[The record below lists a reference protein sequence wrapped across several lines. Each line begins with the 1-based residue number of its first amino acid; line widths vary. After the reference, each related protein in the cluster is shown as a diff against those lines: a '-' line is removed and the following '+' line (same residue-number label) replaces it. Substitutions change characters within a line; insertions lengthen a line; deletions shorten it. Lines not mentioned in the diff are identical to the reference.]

1 VFAGLSCDNGQEQ
14 MENERWA
21 AIEALAK
28 TLGVEAACGH
38 TYRPEELLARMASG
52 GLSEPR
58 STSTEP
64 GAMEDT
70 GVVFERMLRRQEGDA
85 RLRPGDDFRLIE
97 IIGEG
102 GMGVIYRAEQA
113 SLHREVAIKRVRGGL
128 DPQAEQYFLSE
139 ATITAKLEHANIVP
153 VHVLARADDGAPMLA
168 MKLVKGTSWRDLLH
182 GEGGKEID
190 LAGHLRVL
198 LSVCNA
204 IAFAHR
210 QGFIHRDL
218 KPENVMVGE
227 FGQVFVMDWGIAV
240 GLDRA
245 ACDASAVLHVADAR
259 SPAGTPGYMAPE
271 LARGEGE
278 AQGERTD
285 VYLLGACLHE
295 LITRAPRHTGTTVRD
310 VLDHAVAS
318 APFAYDSAVP
328 RELAA
333 ISNRATAS
341 DPADRFPSVEALR
354 DAIEAFL
361 EHSAARSVTEKGLAA
376 LAQLEGEIASYST
389 ATESERGAR
398 SHAIHRSH
406 AEARFAFE
414 HAIGIGDFG
423 GEALKGLHAAS
434 KLLLQHAIATE
445 DTGLADRL
453 LADHDEP
460 TARAEVEAVRA
471 RVAARAVELEAL
483 RETARRLDW
492 SAIARPLGSVF
503 LAAGILGGAGAL
515 VTRVLLRDPETRS
528 VPMLGL
534 LWGSL
539 AVVSGLYALVKLRSG
554 RATGSLLSPRV
565 VGSWAV
571 VAMGCFANGIT
582 AYQRHRAP
590 FEDAHNSTT
599 MIAIGFAV
607 MALQTRLWLLV
618 PAAAFFAGAVY
629 MGAYPQHSVGIFG
642 ALWFLSLSGVGVA
655 FKMGAR
661 IDARG

>member
-1 VFAGLSCDNGQEQ
+1 MADER
-14 MENERWA
+14 ERERWA
-21 AIEALAK
+21 AIEAYAQ
-28 TLGVEAACGH
+28 TVGVQAACGH
-38 TYRPEELLARMASG
+38 TFQPEELLARSRT
-52 GLSEPR
+52 EPR
-58 STSTEP
+58 SRATEP

-70 GVVFERMLRRQEGDA
+70 GVVFERVLRRQQDSA
-85 RLRPGDDFRLIE
+85 SLRPSDDFRLIE

-102 GMGVIYRAEQA
+102 GMGVIHRAEQA
-113 SLHREVAIKRVRGGL
+113 SLHREVAVKKIRAGV
-128 DPQAEQYFLSE
+128 DPLAEQYFLSE

-153 VHVLARADDGAPMLA
+153 VHVLARGEDGAPMLA

-182 GEGGKEID
+182 GGVGDEGE
-190 LAGHLRVL
+190 LVRHLGVL

-204 IAFAHR
+204 VAFAHR
-210 QGFIHRDL
+210 QGFLHRDL

-245 ACDASAVLHVADAR
+245 ACEASAVLHVADAK

-278 AQGERTD
+278 AQSERTD

-310 VLDHAVAS
+310 VLDQAVKS
-318 APFAYDSAVP
+318 APFAYESSVP
-328 RELAA
+328 KELAA
-333 ISNRATAS
+333 ITNRATAS
-341 DPADRFPSVEALR
+341 DPDDRFATVEEFRA
-354 DAIEAFL
+354 AIEAFL
-361 EHSAARSVTEKGLAA
+361 ERRAARAITEKGLVA
-376 LAQLEGEIASYST
+376 LGRLEAEIALWQAS
-389 ATESERGAR
+389 SEAERPAQA
-398 SHAIHRSH
+398 HAIHRRH

-414 HAIGIGDFG
+414 HAVGVGDFG
-423 GEALKGLHAAS
+423 GEAQEGLHSAA

-445 DTGLADRL
+445 DIGLAERL
-453 LADHDEP
+453 LAEHDDAA
-460 TARAEVEAVRA
+460 ARREVEAVRA

-515 VTRVLLRDPETRS
+515 ATRILLRDQAMRS
-528 VPMLGL
+528 VPLLGAI
-534 LWGSL
+534 WGSL
-539 AVVSGLYALVKLRSG
+539 AIVSGGYAHVKLRRG
-554 RATGSLLSPRV
+554 RAVGSLLSPRV
-565 VGSWAV
+565 VGTWAA

-582 AYQRHRAP
+582 AYLRHRAP
-590 FEDAHNSTT
+590 FEDAHQSTA
-599 MIAIGFAV
+599 MISIGFAV

-618 PAAAFFAGAVY
+618 PAAAFFAGALY

-642 ALWFLSLSGVGVA
+642 TLWFLSLSGVGIA
-655 FKMGAR
+655 FKLGAR
-661 IDARG
+661 IDTQA

>member
-1 VFAGLSCDNGQEQ
+1 LADEREQ
-14 MENERWA
+14 ERWA
-21 AIEALAK
+21 AIEAYAQ
-28 TLGVEAACGH
+28 TVGVEAACGH
-38 TYRPEELLARMASG
+38 TFQPAELLAKNRT
-52 GLSEPR
+52 EPR
-58 STSTEP
+58 STATEP

-70 GVVFERMLRRQEGDA
+70 GVVFERVLRRQQDSA
-85 RLRPGDDFRLIE
+85 TLRPSDDFRLIE

-102 GMGVIYRAEQA
+102 GMGVIHRAVQA
-113 SLHREVAIKRVRGGL
+113 SLHREVAVKKIRAGI

-139 ATITAKLEHANIVP
+139 ATITAQLEHANIVP
-153 VHVLARADDGAPMLA
+153 VHVLARGEDGAPLLA

-182 GEGGKEID
+182 GGVGDEGE
-190 LAGHLRVL
+190 LASHLRVL

-204 IAFAHR
+204 VAFAHG

-245 ACDASAVLHVADAR
+245 ACDASSVLHVADAK

-278 AQGERTD
+278 AQSVRTD

-295 LITRAPRHTGTTVRD
+295 LITRAPRHTGNTVRD
-310 VLDHAVAS
+310 VLDQAVKS
-318 APFAYDSAVP
+318 APFAYESSVP
-328 RELAA
+328 KELAA
-333 ISNRATAS
+333 ITNRATAS
-341 DPADRFPSVEALR
+341 DPGDRFASVEEFRA
-354 DAIEAFL
+354 AIEVFL
-361 EHSAARSVTEKGLAA
+361 ERRAARSITEKGLVA
-376 LAQLEGEIASYST
+376 LGRLEAEIA
-389 ATESERGAR
+389 AWQAASEAERPAHA
-398 SHAIHRSH
+398 HAIHRRY

-414 HAIGIGDFG
+414 HAVGVGDFG
-423 GEALKGLHAAS
+423 GEAQEGLHSAA

-445 DTGLADRL
+445 DTGLAERL
-453 LADHDEP
+453 LAEHDDAA
-460 TARAEVEAVRA
+460 ARREVEAVRA

-515 VTRVLLRDPETRS
+515 ATRMLLRDPVTRS
-528 VPMLGL
+528 VPLLGAM
-534 LWGSL
+534 WGSL
-539 AVVSGLYALVKLRSG
+539 AVVSGGYALVKLRKG
-554 RATGSLLSPRV
+554 RAVGSLLSPRV
-565 VGSWAV
+565 VGTWAA

-582 AYQRHRAP
+582 AYLRHRAP
-590 FEDAHNSTT
+590 FEDAHQSTT

-618 PAAAFFAGAVY
+618 PAAAFFAGALY

-642 ALWFLSLSGVGVA
+642 TLWFLSLSGVGIA
-655 FKMGAR
+655 FKLGAR
-661 IDARG
+661 LDQQR

>member
-1 VFAGLSCDNGQEQ
+1 
-14 MENERWA
+14 MEKERWA
-21 AIEALAK
+21 AIEALAN
-28 TLGVEAACGH
+28 TIGVQAACGR
-38 TYRPEELLARMASG
+38 TYQPEELLARRG
-52 GLSEPR
+52 RPG
-58 STSTEP
+58 STELRSPTTQP
-64 GAMEDT
+64 GEMEDT
-70 GVVFERMLRRQEGDA
+70 GIVFERVLRRQEGDA
-85 RLRPGDDFRLIE
+85 HLRPSDDFRLME

-139 ATITAKLEHANIVP
+139 ATITARLEHANIVP

-182 GEGGKEID
+182 GTAGDAID

-204 IAFAHR
+204 VAFAHR

-245 ACDASAVLHVADAR
+245 ACDESAVLHVADAR

-278 AQGERTD
+278 AQSERTD

-295 LITRAPRHTGTTVRD
+295 LITRTPRHTGTTVRD
-310 VLDHAVAS
+310 VLDRAVAS
-318 APFAYDSAVP
+318 APFVYDGGVP

-333 ISNRATAS
+333 ITNRATAS
-341 DPADRFPSVEALR
+341 DPVDRYASVEALR
-354 DAIEAFL
+354 EAIEAFL
-361 EHSAARSVTEKGLAA
+361 EHRAARSVTEKGLVA
-376 LAQLEGEIASYST
+376 LARLEDEIASYPS
-389 ATESERGAR
+389 ATETERSAR
-398 SHAIHRSH
+398 SHAIHRCH

-453 LADHDEP
+453 LAEHDEP

-483 RETARRLDW
+483 REAAKRLDW

-515 VTRVLLRDPETRS
+515 VTRVLLRDAATRT
-528 VPMLGL
+528 VPLLGA

-539 AVVSGLYALVKLRSG
+539 AVVSGLYSLVKLRRG

-565 VGSWAV
+565 VGTWAA
-571 VAMGCFANGIT
+571 VAIGCFVNGI
-582 AYQRHRAP
+582 AAFQRHRAP

-599 MIAIGFAV
+599 MIAIGFAA

-618 PAAAFFAGAVY
+618 PSAAFFVGALY
-629 MGAYPQHSVGIFG
+629 MGSYPEHSVGIFG
-642 ALWFLSLSGVGVA
+642 TLWFLSLSGVGVA

>member
-1 VFAGLSCDNGQEQ
+1 MA
-14 MENERWA
+14 ENTDKERWA
-21 AIEALAK
+21 AIEALAQ
-28 TLGVEAACGH
+28 TLGVQAACGH
-38 TYRPEELLARMASG
+38 TYRPAELLARRPSAAS
-52 GLSEPR
+52 SEPR
-58 STSTEP
+58 AATTQP

-70 GVVFERMLRRQEGDA
+70 GVVFERVLRRQEGDA
-85 RLRPGDDFRLIE
+85 QLRPGDDFRLME

-113 SLHREVAIKRVRGGL
+113 SLHREVAVKCVRGGL
-128 DPQAEQYFLSE
+128 DPQAEQYFFSE

-153 VHVLARADDGAPMLA
+153 VHVLARGDDGAPMLA

-182 GEGGKEID
+182 ASAGKEIE
-190 LAGHLRVL
+190 LAEHLRVL

-204 IAFAHR
+204 VAFAHR

-240 GLDRA
+240 GLSRA
-245 ACDASAVLHVADAR
+245 ACDESAVLHVADAR

-271 LARGEGE
+271 LARGHGE
-278 AQGERTD
+278 AQSERTD

-295 LITRAPRHTGTTVRD
+295 LITRTPRHTGITVRD
-310 VLDHAVAS
+310 VLDHAVES
-318 APFAYDSAVP
+318 APFPYDGAVP

-333 ISNRATAS
+333 ITNRATAS
-341 DPADRFPSVEALR
+341 EPADRYASVEAFR
-354 DAIEAFL
+354 EAIEAFQ
-361 EHSAARSVTEKGLAA
+361 EHSAARLVTEKGLVA
-376 LAQLEGEIASYST
+376 LARLEEEIAAYQAAT
-389 ATESERGAR
+389 AAEREAR
-398 SHAIHRSH
+398 SPAIHRSH

-414 HAIGIGDFG
+414 HAIGIGDYG
-423 GEALKGLHAAS
+423 GEALQGLHAAS

-453 LADHDEP
+453 VAEHDDP
-460 TARAEVEAVRA
+460 AARAGLEAVRA
-471 RVAARAVELEAL
+471 RVAARAAELEAL

-503 LAAGILGGAGAL
+503 LAAGIAGGVGAL
-515 VTRVLLRDPETRS
+515 ATRVLLRDPETRS
-528 VPMLGL
+528 VPLLGA

-539 AVVSGLYALVKLRSG
+539 AVASGVYALVKLRRG

-565 VGSWAV
+565 VGSWAA
-571 VAMGCFANGIT
+571 VAIGCFANGIT
-582 AYQRHRAP
+582 AFIRHRAP
-590 FEDAHNSTT
+590 FDDAHQSTT

-607 MALQTRLWLLV
+607 MAFQTRLWLLL
-618 PAAAFFAGAVY
+618 PSAAFFVGALY

-642 ALWFLSLSGVGVA
+642 SLWFLSLSGVGVA

>member
-1 VFAGLSCDNGQEQ
+1 MEQ
-14 MENERWA
+14 ERWA
-21 AIEALAK
+21 AIEAFAQ
-28 TLGVEAACGH
+28 TVGVQAASGH
-38 TYRPEELLARMASG
+38 TFRPEELLARGA
-52 GLSEPR
+52 SEPR
-58 STSTEP
+58 SSATEP
-64 GAMEDT
+64 NAMEDT
-70 GVVFERMLRRQEGDA
+70 GVVFERVLRRQQDGA
-85 RLRPGDDFRLIE
+85 SLRPSDDFRLME

-102 GMGVIYRAEQA
+102 GMGVIHRAEQA
-113 SLHREVAIKRVRGGL
+113 SLHREVAVKKVRGGL

-139 ATITAKLEHANIVP
+139 ATITAKLEHANVVP
-153 VHVLARADDGAPMLA
+153 VHLLARGDDGAPMLA
-168 MKLVKGTSWRDLLH
+168 MKLVKGTSWRELLH
-182 GEGGKEID
+182 GGSGDEGELIE
-190 LAGHLRVL
+190 HLRVL

-204 IAFAHR
+204 VAFAHR

-278 AQGERTD
+278 AQSERTD

-295 LITRAPRHTGTTVRD
+295 AITRAPRHTGNTVRD
-310 VLDHAVAS
+310 VLDHAVES

-333 ISNRATAS
+333 ITNRATAS
-341 DPADRFPSVEALR
+341 DPADRFASVEELR
-354 DAIEAFL
+354 AAIEAFL
-361 EHSAARSVTEKGLAA
+361 EHRAARSVTEKGLVA
-376 LAQLEGEIASYST
+376 LARLEAEIAAWKT
-389 ATESERGAR
+389 ATEAERGAR
-398 SHAIHRSH
+398 AHAIHRSH

-423 GEALKGLHAAS
+423 GEAQEGLHSAS

-453 LADHDEP
+453 LAEHDEP
-460 TARAEVEAVRA
+460 AARIEVEAVRA
-471 RVAARAVELEAL
+471 RAAARAVELEAL

-515 VTRVLLRDPETRS
+515 ATRVLLRDPETRS
-528 VPMLGL
+528 VPLLGT

-539 AVVSGLYALVKLRSG
+539 AVVSGVYALVKLRRG
-554 RATGSLLSPRV
+554 RAVGSLLSPRV
-565 VGSWAV
+565 VGTWAA
-571 VAMGCFANGIT
+571 VAIGCFANGIT
-582 AYQRHRAP
+582 AYARHRAP
-590 FEDAHNSTT
+590 FEDAHQSTT

-618 PAAAFFAGAVY
+618 PSAAFFVGALY

-642 ALWFLSLSGVGVA
+642 TLWFLSLSGVGIA
-655 FKMGAR
+655 FKMGATLEAQR
-661 IDARG
+661 